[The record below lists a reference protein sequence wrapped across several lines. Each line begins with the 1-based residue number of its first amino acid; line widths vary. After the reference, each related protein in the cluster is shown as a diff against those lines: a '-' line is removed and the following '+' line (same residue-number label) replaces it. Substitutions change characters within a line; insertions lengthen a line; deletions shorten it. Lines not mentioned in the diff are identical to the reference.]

1 MKENDIIKN
10 EVWDFLLGENEK
22 RRVYVASKQD
32 NKGELLGVFS
42 NRKILLGA
50 LQQVGIPDN
59 AYIKGIRTNRPVS
72 VSSVGTG
79 FFNKALNIYYTD
91 DDGNEIL
98 LFRVWEITHN
108 RLNPKYIPKNDED
121 DND

>member
-10 EVWDFLLGENEK
+10 EVWDFLLGENET

-50 LQQVGIPDN
+50 LQQVGIPNN
-59 AYIKGIRTNRPVS
+59 AYIKGVRTNRPVS

-98 LFRVWEITHN
+98 LFRVWEITQN
-108 RLNPKYIPKNDED
+108 RLNPKYMPKKR
-121 DND
+121 